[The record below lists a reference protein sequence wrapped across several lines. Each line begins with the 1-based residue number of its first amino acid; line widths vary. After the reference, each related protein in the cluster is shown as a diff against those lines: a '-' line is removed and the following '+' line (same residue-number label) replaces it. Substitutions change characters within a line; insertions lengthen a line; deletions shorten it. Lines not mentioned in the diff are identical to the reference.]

1 MQLNLWQKIGIVLS
15 ILWVVGAGI
24 HTRNEDVERA
34 DNFVKFAYK
43 VCKDGKMVAND
54 ADLSSCEKEK
64 AVNTETWMK
73 DSDKNV
79 AFAALAPIPF
89 GWLAGF
95 ILLYAMRVQ
104 VAGFKAVVQWSELSR
119 PKRGVV
125 IFCFLASGAAL
136 LFASMTVM
144 NLYVETEVPVALAPK
159 SMVLKTGEDMVR
171 ATGTWTRQ
179 GNTAGS
185 AMGYPLQTS
194 TIDCNRQERRCVES
208 RASVAGNVLMS
219 EVVEYDMQ
227 SWTKDSI
234 VLKNTDLCV
243 EEVYTIDLNT
253 ETVSGAGRHINGDTK
268 FCKMSPS
275 DEERWGYRLADGFP
289 IYWDLR
295 MKARPPLLRVLQ
307 SFFGH

>member
-1 MQLNLWQKIGIVLS
+1 MQLNGWQKAGIVLS

-24 HTRNEDVERA
+24 HTRNDDVERT

-43 VCKDGKMVAND
+43 VCEHGKMVAND

-64 AVNTETWMK
+64 ADNTKTWMK

-79 AFAALAPIPF
+79 ALAALAPIPF

-95 ILLYAMRVQ
+95 ILLYAVRVQ
-104 VAGFKAVVQWSELSR
+104 VAGFKAVVQWSALSR
-119 PKRGVV
+119 PKKGFA
-125 IFCFLASGAAL
+125 IFCVLTLGAVL
-136 LFASMTVM
+136 LFASMTIM
-144 NLYVETEVPVALAPK
+144 NLYVETEVPVALALK

-171 ATGTWTRQ
+171 VTGTWTRQ
-179 GNTAGS
+179 GKTAGS

-208 RASVAGNVLMS
+208 RASVAGNLLMS
-219 EVVEYDMQ
+219 DVVEYDMQ

-234 VLKNTDLCV
+234 VLKNTGLCV

-253 ETVSGAGRHINGDTK
+253 ETVSGAGRRINGDAEY
-268 FCKMSPS
+268 CKMSPT
-275 DEERWGYRLADGFP
+275 DEERWSYRLADGFP

-295 MKARPPLLRVLQ
+295 MKARPPALRVLQ